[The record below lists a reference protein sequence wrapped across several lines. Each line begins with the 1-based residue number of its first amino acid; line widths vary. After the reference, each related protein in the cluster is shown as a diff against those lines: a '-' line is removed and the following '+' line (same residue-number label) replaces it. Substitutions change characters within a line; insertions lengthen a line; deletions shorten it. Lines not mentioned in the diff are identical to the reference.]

1 MRWFQLNNYNLNL
14 LSQPQNLFC
23 ARRCPNRNNCLDVSQ
38 NPQCFTPTEN
48 TAALDTFQETCRPSH
63 CFCEPGPMGPRGE
76 PGPPGCPGERG
87 KTGPQGVT
95 GPQGPQG
102 VTGPMGPRGEPG
114 VRGPAGPPGYPQ
126 NSVFAS
132 FLNTEIFIQ
141 ENSRIPLKVDI
152 PDPSGNIS
160 LLGYHSI
167 VLKPGYYT
175 VYYYISTTM
184 KAPGTIKLIPV
195 FNDCKQSAYAEYAT
209 IKKRNEPVK
218 LSRYFI
224 AGIHNSSSLFFTWH
238 SSASTSRTNMNI
250 IIQKLNR
257 Q

>member
-1 MRWFQLNNYNLNL
+1 MNNYNLNL

-63 CFCEPGPMGPRGE
+63 CFCEP
-76 PGPPGCPGERG
+76 
-87 KTGPQGVT
+87 
-95 GPQGPQG
+95 
-102 VTGPMGPRGEPG
+102 GPMGPRGEPG

>member
-1 MRWFQLNNYNLNL
+1 LNNYNLNL

-23 ARRCPNRNNCLDVSQ
+23 TRRCPNRNNCLDVFQ

-63 CFCEPGPMGPRGE
+63 CFCEP
-76 PGPPGCPGERG
+76 
-87 KTGPQGVT
+87 
-95 GPQGPQG
+95 
-102 VTGPMGPRGEPG
+102 GPMGPRGEPG

-238 SSASTSRTNMNI
+238 SSTSTSRTNMNI

>member
-14 LSQPQNLFC
+14 PSQPQNLFC
-23 ARRCPNRNNCLDVSQ
+23 TRKCPNRNNCMNISQ
-38 NPQCFTPTEN
+38 NSQYSTSAEDTAMPDTSQN
-48 TAALDTFQETCRPSH
+48 TCIPAP

-76 PGPPGCPGERG
+76 PGPPGCPGEPG

-102 VTGPMGPRGEPG
+102 VTGPMGPKGEPG
-114 VRGPAGPPGYPQ
+114 IRGPAGPPGYPQ

-132 FLNTEIFIQ
+132 FLNTEPFIP
-141 ENSRIPLKVDI
+141 ESTRLALKVDI
-152 PDPSGNIS
+152 PDSSGNIS
-160 LLGYHSI
+160 LTGCHSI
-167 VLKPGYYT
+167 FLKPGYYT
-175 VYYYISTTM
+175 IYYYISTIA
-184 KAPGTIKLIPV
+184 KSPGIIKMIPF
-195 FNDCKQSAYAEYAT
+195 FNDCRHSAYAEYAT
-209 IKKRNEPVK
+209 IKKRNETVK

-224 AGIHNSSSLFFTWH
+224 TEIYNNSSLFFTWY

-257 Q
+257 E

>member
-23 ARRCPNRNNCLDVSQ
+23 TRRCPNRNNCLDVFQ

-48 TAALDTFQETCRPSH
+48 TAALDTFQETCRSSH
-63 CFCEPGPMGPRGE
+63 CFCEPGPMR
-76 PGPPGCPGERG
+76 
-87 KTGPQGVT
+87 
-95 GPQGPQG
+95 
-102 VTGPMGPRGEPG
+102 PRGEPG

-141 ENSRIPLKVDI
+141 ENFRIPLKVDI

>member
-23 ARRCPNRNNCLDVSQ
+23 TRRCPNRNNCLDVFQ

-48 TAALDTFQETCRPSH
+48 TAALDTFQETCRSSH
-63 CFCEPGPMGPRGE
+63 CFCEP
-76 PGPPGCPGERG
+76 
-87 KTGPQGVT
+87 
-95 GPQGPQG
+95 
-102 VTGPMGPRGEPG
+102 GPMGPRGEPG

-224 AGIHNSSSLFFTWH
+224 AGIQNSSSLFFTWH

>member
-23 ARRCPNRNNCLDVSQ
+23 TRRCPNRNNCLDVFQ

-48 TAALDTFQETCRPSH
+48 TAALDTFQETCRSSH
-63 CFCEPGPMGPRGE
+63 CFCEP
-76 PGPPGCPGERG
+76 
-87 KTGPQGVT
+87 
-95 GPQGPQG
+95 
-102 VTGPMGPRGEPG
+102 GPMGPRGEPG

-141 ENSRIPLKVDI
+141 ENFRIPLKVDI

-184 KAPGTIKLIPV
+184 KAPGIIKLIPV

>member
-23 ARRCPNRNNCLDVSQ
+23 TRRCPNRNNCLDVFQ

-48 TAALDTFQETCRPSH
+48 TAALDTFQETCRSSH

-132 FLNTEIFIQ
+132 F
-141 ENSRIPLKVDI
+141 
-152 PDPSGNIS
+152 
-160 LLGYHSI
+160 
-167 VLKPGYYT
+167 
-175 VYYYISTTM
+175 
-184 KAPGTIKLIPV
+184 
-195 FNDCKQSAYAEYAT
+195 
-209 IKKRNEPVK
+209 
-218 LSRYFI
+218 
-224 AGIHNSSSLFFTWH
+224 
-238 SSASTSRTNMNI
+238 
-250 IIQKLNR
+250 
-257 Q
+257 

>member
-23 ARRCPNRNNCLDVSQ
+23 TRRCPNRNNCLDVFQ

-48 TAALDTFQETCRPSH
+48 TAALDTFQETCRSSH
-63 CFCEPGPMGPRGE
+63 CFCEP
-76 PGPPGCPGERG
+76 
-87 KTGPQGVT
+87 
-95 GPQGPQG
+95 
-102 VTGPMGPRGEPG
+102 GPMGPRGEPG

>member
-23 ARRCPNRNNCLDVSQ
+23 TRRCPNRNNCLDVFQ

-63 CFCEPGPMGPRGE
+63 CFCEP
-76 PGPPGCPGERG
+76 
-87 KTGPQGVT
+87 
-95 GPQGPQG
+95 
-102 VTGPMGPRGEPG
+102 GPMGPRGEPG

>member
-1 MRWFQLNNYNLNL
+1 MNNYNLNL

-23 ARRCPNRNNCLDVSQ
+23 TRRCPNRNNCLDVFQ

-48 TAALDTFQETCRPSH
+48 TAALDTFQETCRSSH
-63 CFCEPGPMGPRGE
+63 CFCEP
-76 PGPPGCPGERG
+76 
-87 KTGPQGVT
+87 
-95 GPQGPQG
+95 
-102 VTGPMGPRGEPG
+102 GPMGPRGEPG

-141 ENSRIPLKVDI
+141 ENFRIPLKVDI

-184 KAPGTIKLIPV
+184 KAPGIIKLIPV

>member
-1 MRWFQLNNYNLNL
+1 MNNYNLNL

-23 ARRCPNRNNCLDVSQ
+23 TRRCPNRNNCLDVFQ

-63 CFCEPGPMGPRGE
+63 CFCEP
-76 PGPPGCPGERG
+76 
-87 KTGPQGVT
+87 
-95 GPQGPQG
+95 
-102 VTGPMGPRGEPG
+102 GPMGPRGEPG

-238 SSASTSRTNMNI
+238 SSTSTSRTNMNI

>member
-1 MRWFQLNNYNLNL
+1 M
-14 LSQPQNLFC
+14 
-23 ARRCPNRNNCLDVSQ
+23 
-38 NPQCFTPTEN
+38 
-48 TAALDTFQETCRPSH
+48 
-63 CFCEPGPMGPRGE
+63 
-76 PGPPGCPGERG
+76 
-87 KTGPQGVT
+87 
-95 GPQGPQG
+95 
-102 VTGPMGPRGEPG
+102 
-114 VRGPAGPPGYPQ
+114 
-126 NSVFAS
+126 FAS

-184 KAPGTIKLIPV
+184 KAPGIIKLIPV

>member
-1 MRWFQLNNYNLNL
+1 MNNYNLNL

-23 ARRCPNRNNCLDVSQ
+23 TRRCPNRNNCLDVFQ

-48 TAALDTFQETCRPSH
+48 TAALDTFQETCRSSH
-63 CFCEPGPMGPRGE
+63 CFCEPGPR
-76 PGPPGCPGERG
+76 
-87 KTGPQGVT
+87 
-95 GPQGPQG
+95 
-102 VTGPMGPRGEPG
+102 GPRGEPG

-141 ENSRIPLKVDI
+141 ENFRIPLKVDI

-184 KAPGTIKLIPV
+184 KAPGIIKLIPV

>member
-23 ARRCPNRNNCLDVSQ
+23 TRRCPNRNNCLDVFQ

-48 TAALDTFQETCRPSH
+48 TAALDTFQETCRSSH
-63 CFCEPGPMGPRGE
+63 CFCEPGPMR
-76 PGPPGCPGERG
+76 
-87 KTGPQGVT
+87 
-95 GPQGPQG
+95 
-102 VTGPMGPRGEPG
+102 PRGEPG

-132 FLNTEIFIQ
+132 FLNTGIFIQ
-141 ENSRIPLKVDI
+141 ENFRIPLKVDI

>member
-1 MRWFQLNNYNLNL
+1 
-14 LSQPQNLFC
+14 
-23 ARRCPNRNNCLDVSQ
+23 
-38 NPQCFTPTEN
+38 
-48 TAALDTFQETCRPSH
+48 
-63 CFCEPGPMGPRGE
+63 
-76 PGPPGCPGERG
+76 
-87 KTGPQGVT
+87 
-95 GPQGPQG
+95 
-102 VTGPMGPRGEPG
+102 MGPRGEPG

>member
-23 ARRCPNRNNCLDVSQ
+23 TRRCPNRNNCLDVFQ

-48 TAALDTFQETCRPSH
+48 TAALDTFQETCRSSH

-76 PGPPGCPGERG
+76 PG
-87 KTGPQGVT
+87 
-95 GPQGPQG
+95 
-102 VTGPMGPRGEPG
+102 
-114 VRGPAGPPGYPQ
+114 VRGPVGPPGYPQ

>member
-23 ARRCPNRNNCLDVSQ
+23 ARRCPNRNNCLDVFQ

-48 TAALDTFQETCRPSH
+48 TAALDTFQETCRSSH

-76 PGPPGCPGERG
+76 PG
-87 KTGPQGVT
+87 
-95 GPQGPQG
+95 
-102 VTGPMGPRGEPG
+102 
-114 VRGPAGPPGYPQ
+114 VRGSAGPPGYPQ

-160 LLGYHSI
+160 LLDYHSI

-238 SSASTSRTNMNI
+238 SSTSTSRTNMNI

>member
-23 ARRCPNRNNCLDVSQ
+23 TRRCPNRNNCLDVFQ

-48 TAALDTFQETCRPSH
+48 TAALDTFQETCRSSH

-76 PGPPGCPGERG
+76 PG
-87 KTGPQGVT
+87 
-95 GPQGPQG
+95 
-102 VTGPMGPRGEPG
+102 
-114 VRGPAGPPGYPQ
+114 VRGPAGLPGYPQ

-141 ENSRIPLKVDI
+141 ENFRIPLKVDI

-184 KAPGTIKLIPV
+184 KAPGIIKLIPV

>member
-23 ARRCPNRNNCLDVSQ
+23 TRRCPNRNNCLDVFQ

-63 CFCEPGPMGPRGE
+63 CFCEP
-76 PGPPGCPGERG
+76 
-87 KTGPQGVT
+87 
-95 GPQGPQG
+95 
-102 VTGPMGPRGEPG
+102 GPMGPRGEPG

-238 SSASTSRTNMNI
+238 SSTSTSRTNMNI

>member
-76 PGPPGCPGERG
+76 PG
-87 KTGPQGVT
+87 
-95 GPQGPQG
+95 
-102 VTGPMGPRGEPG
+102 

-160 LLGYHSI
+160 LLDYHSI

-238 SSASTSRTNMNI
+238 SSTSTSRTNMNI

>member
-23 ARRCPNRNNCLDVSQ
+23 TRRCPNRNNCLDVFQ

-48 TAALDTFQETCRPSH
+48 TAALDTFQETCRSSH
-63 CFCEPGPMGPRGE
+63 CFCEPGPR
-76 PGPPGCPGERG
+76 
-87 KTGPQGVT
+87 
-95 GPQGPQG
+95 
-102 VTGPMGPRGEPG
+102 GPRGEPG

-141 ENSRIPLKVDI
+141 ENFRIPLKVDI

-184 KAPGTIKLIPV
+184 KAPGIIKLIPV

>member
-1 MRWFQLNNYNLNL
+1 MNNYNLNP
-14 LSQPQNLFC
+14 LSQSQNLFC
-23 ARRCPNRNNCLDVSQ
+23 MRRCPNKNNCLNISQ
-38 NPQCFTPTEN
+38 NSPCFTSTEN
-48 TAALDTFQETCRPSH
+48 NTIPDIPQNTCTPEP

-114 VRGPAGPPGYPQ
+114 IRGPAGPPGYPQ

-132 FLNTEIFIQ
+132 FLNSEMFIS
-141 ENSRIPLKVDI
+141 ENTRLPLKMDI
-152 PDPSGNIS
+152 SDPSGNIS
-160 LLGYHSI
+160 LLGCHSI
-167 VLKPGYYT
+167 ILKPGYYT

-184 KAPGTIKLIPV
+184 KSPGTIKLIPV
-195 FNDCKQSAYAEYAT
+195 FNDCKQSEYAQHFT
-209 IKKRNEPVK
+209 TKKRNEPVK

-224 AGIHNSSSLFFTWH
+224 AEIHNNCSLFFTWY
-238 SSASTSRTNMNI
+238 SSSSTSRTNMNI

-257 Q
+257 QYN

>member
-1 MRWFQLNNYNLNL
+1 
-14 LSQPQNLFC
+14 
-23 ARRCPNRNNCLDVSQ
+23 
-38 NPQCFTPTEN
+38 
-48 TAALDTFQETCRPSH
+48 
-63 CFCEPGPMGPRGE
+63 
-76 PGPPGCPGERG
+76 
-87 KTGPQGVT
+87 
-95 GPQGPQG
+95 
-102 VTGPMGPRGEPG
+102 MGPRGEPG

-224 AGIHNSSSLFFTWH
+224 AGIHNSSSLFFTWY

-250 IIQKLNR
+250 IIQKLNG

>member
-1 MRWFQLNNYNLNL
+1 MNNYNLNL

-23 ARRCPNRNNCLDVSQ
+23 TRRCPNRNNCLDVFQ

-48 TAALDTFQETCRPSH
+48 TAALDTFQETCRSSH
-63 CFCEPGPMGPRGE
+63 CFCEP
-76 PGPPGCPGERG
+76 
-87 KTGPQGVT
+87 
-95 GPQGPQG
+95 
-102 VTGPMGPRGEPG
+102 GPMGPRGEPG